1 MHLAQLSW
9 WFKQKPN
16 MAAQQELNH
25 SFHWLFFTSPS
36 FFLHDFLKL
45 SLTHSRS
52 FCRQQPPPVF
62 GPWLMFHPHHCC
74 TSVEAEGPVSSYYD
88 SGKEN
93 KVSLSWQ
100 RPVRACRHLSPAQS
114 WSWENR
120 YAGRRRRRAERGEKK
135 FLEMFR
141 SEQDLFGF
149 PDDISAPQNILLIN

>member
-1 MHLAQLSW
+1 MKVHLVIALGPVELVVQAEAQHGCTTRI
-9 WFKQKPN
+9 N
-16 MAAQQELNH
+16 

-36 FFLHDFLKL
+36 FFLHDFSKL

-52 FCRQQPPPVF
+52 FCLQQPPPVF

-135 FLEMFR
+135 FLEMV
-141 SEQDLFGF
+141 
-149 PDDISAPQNILLIN
+149 